1 MYNMTKM
8 EFYRLFKL
16 ISTWVILAV
25 VVATAVFSAFMTK
38 LDLDMMQSE
47 ASAEKFFDSQ
57 NIVQYDEYNE
67 YDESEL
73 SVGIYVDTNYDWLEN
88 DVNAAEYTLIIL
100 QSGMHIILTAIFTA
114 IFVHAENRN
123 GYIKNIAGQVTF
135 KGKLVLVKL
144 PALLLFNIIMFV
156 VAYFAN
162 MLFVRIFIGS
172 IDFSITADTLKLILI
187 QLLLH
192 FAFSCVIMLL
202 TSVFKSKA
210 ISITVGVI
218 FASGVGMLLWNGI
231 NAVVNRLFDNSTF
244 DIGKYTI
251 IQNVHS
257 VGMGFDFND
266 AARIILVG
274 LFFVVITTGITNLV
288 ANNRDVG

>member
-1 MYNMTKM
+1 MYNLTKM
-8 EFYRLFKL
+8 EFYRLFKS

-25 VVATAVFSAFMTK
+25 VVAAAVFSAFMTK
-38 LDLDMMQSE
+38 LDLDMMQGES
-47 ASAEKFFDSQ
+47 SAEEFFDNQ

-67 YDESEL
+67 YDESEVSL
-73 SVGIYVDTNYDWLEN
+73 GIYVDTNYDWLEN
-88 DVNAAEYTLIIL
+88 DVNVAEYTLIIL

-114 IFVHAENRN
+114 IFVHAENQN

-162 MLFVRIFIGS
+162 MLFARIFIGS
-172 IDFSITADTLKLILI
+172 IDFSITADTLKLIFI

-192 FAFSCVIMLL
+192 FAFSCLIMLL

-210 ISITVGVI
+210 IGITVGVI
-218 FASGVGMLLWNGI
+218 FASGVGMLLWSGV

-251 IQNVHS
+251 IQNVHL
-257 VGMGFDFND
+257 VGIGFDFND
-266 AARIILVG
+266 AARIVLVG
-274 LFFVVITTGITNLV
+274 SLFVVTAAEIANLV
-288 ANNRDVG
+288 ANNRDIG